1 MSVLAAKLLNL
12 DILLS
17 HDKSLFDCTG
27 SREDRKK
34 LNIFLFNFK

>member
-17 HDKSLFDCTG
+17 LDKALFSCTE
-27 SREDRKK
+27 SRESMER
-34 LNIFLFNFK
+34 N